1 MLYKADTPRL
11 RSTMQNICFLISIS
25 AVTLKLI
32 NNGQNHIHFWF
43 IQVLKNSMTW
53 NLRTFRPFRSLS
65 SKLEFVYSVFPRY
78 LEKSKR
84 KCSSSRQSN
93 PKVNH
98 GTHLKDSCKTSN
110 GDVKHLPQRKLWVW
124 AANNA
129 RSHKNLI
136 KQELRGACA
145 SSETMDLRT
154 LEFRLTST
162 RCPSATSER
171 VTNLHILVPAI
182 PALEFAFVFAVS
194 LLQFSIC
201 GSSIL

>member
-1 MLYKADTPRL
+1 MIFSHFQITFQQAG
-11 RSTMQNICFLISIS
+11 ICISPMILQS
-25 AVTLKLI
+25 WRANAHLLVNSILNLTIVLFSKTHVCLKF
-32 NNGQNHIHFWF
+32 G
-43 IQVLKNSMTW
+43 
-53 NLRTFRPFRSLS
+53 
-65 SKLEFVYSVFPRY
+65 
-78 LEKSKR
+78 
-84 KCSSSRQSN
+84 
-93 PKVNH
+93 
-98 GTHLKDSCKTSN
+98 KTSN
-110 GDVKHLPQRKLWVW
+110 HAVENLPQRKLWVW